1 MDTLV
6 IEGTQKTPYIYL
18 DANGMIEIR
27 GSSYPENCRGFY
39 KPVLSWVSEYSQS
52 PAQRTQVNFYFKY
65 FNTSTSGIVMDILS
79 SLKKCSKPVQVTW
92 TYDDGDEETLLSGQ
106 NFSELL
112 EMKFEYTV
120 K

>member
-6 IEGTQKTPYIYL
+6 IESTQKTPYICL
-18 DANGMIEIR
+18 DANGMLEFR

-39 KPVLSWVSEYSQS
+39 KPVLTWVTEYAQS
-52 PAQRTQVNFYFKY
+52 PAQRTRINFYFKY

-79 SLKKCSKPVQVTW
+79 SLKKSTKTVHVTW
-92 TYDDGDEETLLSGQ
+92 TYDDGDEETLLTGQ

-112 EMKFEYTV
+112 EMNFDYVV